1 MVERDEEEKRE
12 KGSPDAPFSRC
23 YTRAAGCIEADVD
36 VAAEQLFNH
45 LLDKATRLTAGG
57 GRVSI
62 TTRED
67 VDEELSLLPKELA
80 QLLRRY

>member
-1 MVERDEEEKRE
+1 MTPHSLGVILER
-12 KGSPDAPFSRC
+12 
-23 YTRAAGCIEADVD
+23 
-36 VAAEQLFNH
+36 
-45 LLDKATRLTAGG
+45 KATRLTAGG